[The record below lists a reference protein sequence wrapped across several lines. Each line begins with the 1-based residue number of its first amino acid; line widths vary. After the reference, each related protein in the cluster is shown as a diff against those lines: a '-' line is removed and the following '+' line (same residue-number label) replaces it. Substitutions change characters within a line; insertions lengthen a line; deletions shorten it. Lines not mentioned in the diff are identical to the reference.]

1 MTCQYCSPFK
11 CAASGCECQCHVADG
26 LEKRNLALSVE
37 LESARKVCEAAES
50 LETALWARGLAE
62 NTETA
67 CALQD
72 ARVATYKALE
82 EWRRTK
88 AGESNE

>member
-1 MTCQYCSPFK
+1 VNKDRLIAMQEMSPSALAEDYK
-11 CAASGCECQCHVADG
+11 RKIGR
-26 LEKRNLALSVE
+26 LELE